1 MMRAPRKLTP
11 APARRRDKRFGIDLP
26 AVLHSGR
33 THAQARTVDVGHGGV
48 FLATDLEIPL
58 RQLVKVQMFLPP
70 EDAAFEAAG
79 KLVHRVDVASTNRAA
94 GFGVQFYGLGREAR
108 DLWDQFIAHVR
119 VRQPEVAPLSVHL
132 CHAERIE
139 PIYRRDD
146 RHALVL
152 RVHAERLPDMVAL
165 YERVVKER
173 RMFVLY
179 EGNAFVDDPVGLQVV
194 HPYTDDVF
202 ELEGKVVRVV
212 RDASLC
218 ALDLT
223 LSSLDEDRLARF
235 DEFLYDA
242 IAPMFDDEDIL

>member
-11 APARRRDKRFGIDLP
+11 APARRRDKRFGVDLP
-26 AVLHSGR
+26 AVLHVGR
-33 THAQARTVDVGHGGV
+33 THEQARTVDVGHGGV
-48 FLATDLEIPL
+48 FLATSLEVPL

-70 EDAAFEAAG
+70 EDVAFEAAG
-79 KLVHRVDVASTNRAA
+79 KLVHRVDVASASRAA
-94 GFGVQFYGLGREAR
+94 GFGVQFYGLGRDAR
-108 DLWDQFIAHVR
+108 EVWDRFIAHVR
-119 VRQPEVAPLSVHL
+119 ASHPEVAPLSVHL

-139 PIYRRDD
+139 PIYRRND

-152 RVHAERLPDMVAL
+152 RVRGERLPDMVAL

-179 EGNAFVDDPVGLQVV
+179 QSNAFVDDPVGLQIV
-194 HPYTDDVF
+194 HPYTEDIF

-212 RDASLC
+212 RDATLS
-218 ALDLT
+218 ALDIS
-223 LSSLDEDRLARF
+223 LSGLDEERLERF